1 MRRISILILTICLAC
16 FSASAFSQDLTKAG
30 IRKLNLSK
38 KAIYISSGIFHNGSQ
53 KVVSSIK
60 AMRHSFAP
68 KEGYERIV
76 FDFSTQQIPRVYG
89 HFNSKEKKLYIDF
102 FDSTL
107 DNAVK
112 SFGKT
117 RFVEEIKFFPVS
129 EDSLS
134 LEMVLKD
141 VVTVD
146 IFYLENPGR
155 LVVDVKK

>member
-1 MRRISILILTICLAC
+1 MRRLTLLAIILSVLCISLNVFA
-16 FSASAFSQDLTKAG
+16 QDLTKAR

-38 KAIYISSGIFHNGSQ
+38 KAVYIDSGIFHNGAT

-60 AMRHSFAP
+60 AMRHSFTA

-76 FDFSTQQIPRVYG
+76 FDFSSAQVPRVYG
-89 HFNSKEKKLYIDF
+89 NFNSKDKKLYIDF
-102 FDSTL
+102 FDTSL
-107 DNAVK
+107 DGAVK

-129 EDSLS
+129 EESLS
-134 LEMVLKD
+134 LEMSLKD
-141 VVTVD
+141 NVVID

>member
-1 MRRISILILTICLAC
+1 MRRLTLLAIVLSVLCISLNVFA
-16 FSASAFSQDLTKAG
+16 QDLTKAR

-38 KAIYISSGIFHNGSQ
+38 KAVYIDNGIFHNGST

-60 AMRHSFAP
+60 AMRHSFTA

-76 FDFSTQQIPRVYG
+76 FDFSSAQVPRVYG
-89 HFNSKEKKLYIDF
+89 NFNSKDKKLYIDF
-102 FDSTL
+102 FDTSL
-107 DNAVK
+107 DGAVK

-129 EDSLS
+129 EESLS
-134 LEMVLKD
+134 LEMSLKD
-141 VVTVD
+141 NVVID